1 MSAKFASV
9 AALSFTLAIAAMHA
23 VAQTPAPSKG
33 APQPATANAGSAYP
47 NKPIRMI
54 VPYPP
59 GAGTDFTAREIGK
72 AISDALGQPVVMDNR
87 PGAAATLGH
96 SLMSKAAPDGYTLG
110 LGTTGGL
117 VSGPALLGNKI
128 PYDPLKDF
136 THIGL
141 ATFVYYA
148 VFTNAG
154 LPPNNMREFIALAKS
169 QPGKLNYASPGVGT
183 PNHIGGAQLVTLAG
197 IDLLHVPYKGSS
209 QALADLISGTI
220 HMNITG
226 LLQTMPHVKTGR
238 LKLLGIGHTQRVKMA
253 PDVPIISETIPGY
266 YNTGWW
272 GLVAPPGLPKE
283 IVDKL
288 NPIMNKYLNSPEVS
302 QRFFV
307 NGLDVATSTPLGYRD
322 IIRDDLQSWRKLIK
336 EAKISVDSLP

>member
-1 MSAKFASV
+1 MTIPQATRHKFTGV
-9 AALSFTLAIAAMHA
+9 AAIVCATFAA
-23 VAQTPAPSKG
+23 
-33 APQPATANAGSAYP
+33 ANALAQSAPGAYP

-72 AISDALGQPVVMDNR
+72 AISDALGQPVVIDNR

-96 SLMSKAAPDGYTLG
+96 NIVSKAAPDGYTLG

-117 VSGPALLGNKI
+117 VSGPALLGNRI

-141 ATFVYYA
+141 ATFVYYC
-148 VFTNAG
+148 VFTTAS
-154 LPPNNMREFIALAKS
+154 LPANNMREFIALAKS

-197 IDLLHVPYKGSS
+197 IDLLHVPYKGSAL
-209 QALADLISGTI
+209 ALADLISGTI
-220 HMNITG
+220 HMTITG

-238 LKLLGIGHTQRVKMA
+238 LKLLGVGHTQRIKLA
-253 PDVPIISETIPGY
+253 PDVPIISETVPGY

-272 GLVAPPGLPKE
+272 GLIAPPGLPKE
-283 IVDKL
+283 LVEKL
-288 NPIMNKYLNSPEVS
+288 NPIMNKALNSAEVT
-302 QRFFV
+302 QRFYI
-307 NGLDVATSTPLGYRD
+307 NGLDVATSTPKGYTN

-336 EAKISVDSLP
+336 DAKIRVDSLP

>member
-1 MSAKFASV
+1 MPTNLIRVFTMALLMTLT
-9 AALSFTLAIAAMHA
+9 AAHVI
-23 VAQTPAPSKG
+23 AQTPAPTKG
-33 APQPATANAGSAYP
+33 AAQPAAASASGAYP

-72 AISDALGQPVVMDNR
+72 AINEALGQPVVIDNR

-96 SLMSKAAPDGYTLG
+96 GLMSKAAPDGYTLG

-117 VSGPALLGNKI
+117 VSGPALFGSKI

-141 ATFVYYA
+141 ATYVYYA
-148 VFTNAG
+148 VFINAG
-154 LPPNNMREFIALAKS
+154 LPANNMKEFIALAKS
-169 QPGKLNYASPGVGT
+169 QPGKLNYSSPGVGT

-197 IDLLHVPYKGSS
+197 VDLLHVPYKGSS
-209 QALADLISGTI
+209 LALADLISGTI
-220 HMNITG
+220 HMTITG
-226 LLQTMPHVKTGR
+226 LLITMPHVKTGR
-238 LKLLGIGHTQRVKMA
+238 LKLLGIGHTQRIKLA
-253 PDVPIISETIPGY
+253 PDVPIISETVPGY

-288 NPIMNKYLNSPEVS
+288 NPIMNKYLNSPEVA
-302 QRFFV
+302 QRFFI
-307 NGLDVATSTPLGYRD
+307 NGLDVATSTPQGYRD
-322 IIRDDLQSWRKLIK
+322 IIRDDFQAWRKLIK